1 MRKIFT
7 LLTMCMLA
15 SAAWAVDI
23 VFDATVDLG
32 NGTTQAAP
40 YQIEKDGVTFAVSNG
55 LINGHYRIYKSQT
68 ATFTS
73 TVGDITQIV
82 FECTAEGEAQYG
94 PGCFT
99 AATGSYTYQGKI
111 GTWTGQGSPVVFTAA
126 TNQVRATKIT
136 VTVGEAGLAAPK
148 INPAGGTYFEPIE
161 VTITCPTQGAKIYYT
176 TNGNDPTTSS
186 TQYTAPFTLSSNTT
200 VKAISALDG
209 EVSPVVSA
217 EYVFSSERIGMGD
230 LSGIADGT
238 DLVLGYDATV
248 LQQAGTT
255 MYVKDETGFGL
266 IFGSVNQ
273 TYKQGDVIPKGFSGQ
288 KVTYNGEPEL
298 KNPAGFA
305 ASTSSVTVTAEQI
318 TASQVGHNNWAHYV
332 LFKDATISMTDAN
345 NGTLTDASGSCPI
358 FNKTFGAT
366 MPTDGQPHDVYAIVA
381 AYQPGGQ
388 GEVVYQILPVL
399 VEGMTPEPPTGVGMG
414 DMPSIE
420 DNTTV
425 TFDHDAIVIWQGGS
439 NNNYLY
445 VKDETGYG
453 LIYGATGQTYKFGDI
468 IPKGYGGKKVTYK
481 GEPELAAPLT
491 GFQPSSGSAALTP
504 DEITPLGV
512 KHENWAHYVLLKNV
526 TISSDA
532 KTITDANGNSCEMYN
547 NTFNIELPA
556 NLNEPH
562 DVYGI
567 VAVFNAYQVLPISFD
582 QAPEPPGPVLP
593 TDVATIAELFN
604 LPKGTEGHFITPLT
618 TIYQN
623 GVNLY
628 VKDVEGAYTLAYG
641 QVAGEF
647 VNGDFID
654 DAVATW
660 SEYQGAKQMV
670 PKADTFVKAGH
681 GDVVEPES
689 LPIEEIS
696 QDMVHTYFGFE
707 DVEIVARDGNY
718 YLVDETGEMQ
728 LFDKFSIGVADLD
741 LSKRFDVNGFLTVYK
756 GAMELYPVMIKE
768 HGAVDFLPE
777 DVNRDGEVNI
787 ADVNCTIDAIL
798 TDKSQYNCDANRDG
812 EVNIA
817 DVSHII
823 DYILTH

>member
-99 AATGSYTYQGKI
+99 AATGSYTYEGKI

-186 TQYTAPFTLSSNTT
+186 TQYTAPFTLSADAT

-209 EVSPVVSA
+209 EVSAVVSA
-217 EYVFSSERIGMGD
+217 SYVFSSERIGLGQ
-230 LSGIADGT
+230 LGGIADNT
-238 DLVLGYDATV
+238 DLTFGYDATV
-248 LQQAGTT
+248 LQQAGST
-255 MYVKDETGFGL
+255 MYVKDDTGYGL
-266 IFGSVNQ
+266 IYGNVGQ
-273 TYKQGDVIPKGFSGQ
+273 TYKQGDVIPKGYSGQ
-288 KVTYNGEPEL
+288 KVTYNAEPEV
-298 KNPAGFA
+298 KNPAGFGA
-305 ASTSSVTVTAEQI
+305 PTSNVTVTAEEL
-318 TASQVGHNNWAHYV
+318 TAAQVGHNYWAHYV
-332 LFKDATISMTDAN
+332 VFKQAVINMTDDN

-358 FNKTFGAT
+358 FNKTFGAQL
-366 MPTDGQPHDVYAIVA
+366 PTDGKPYDVYAIVA
-381 AYQPGGQ
+381 SYQQGGQ
-388 GEVVYQILPVL
+388 GDVTYQILPVK
-399 VEGMTPEPPTGVGMG
+399 VDGFVPEPPNGIGLGEMSTVA
-414 DMPSIE
+414 
-420 DNTTV
+420 DNTNV
-425 TFDHDAIVIWQGGS
+425 DFKYDATVIWQGGN

-453 LIYGATGQTYKFGDI
+453 LIYGNVGQTYKFGDV
-468 IPKGYGGKKVTYK
+468 IPKGFGGKKTTYK
-481 GEPELAAPLT
+481 GEPELTTPTNFL
-491 GFQPSSGSAALTP
+491 PSSGTATLTP
-504 DEITPLGV
+504 DIITTANV
-512 KHENWAHYVLLKNV
+512 NHDYWAHYVLLKNV

-532 KTITDANGNSCEMYN
+532 KTLTDASGSCDLYN
-547 NTFNIELPA
+547 ATFNIELPT

-567 VAVFNAYQVLPISFD
+567 VGVFNSYQILPISFD
-582 QAPEPPGPVLP
+582 QAPTPPGPVLP
-593 TDVATIAELFN
+593 TDVASIDELFM
-604 LPKGTEGHFITPLT
+604 LPNGTEGHFITPLT

-628 VKDVEGAYTLAYG
+628 VKDVEGTYSLAYG

-647 VNGDFID
+647 VNGDYID
-654 DAVATW
+654 DAIATW
-660 SEYQGAKQMV
+660 SEYQGFKQLV
-670 PKADTFVKAGH
+670 PVRDTFVKAGH
-681 GDVVEPES
+681 GPAVEPEMI
-689 LPIEEIS
+689 PIEEIS
-696 QDMVHTYFGFE
+696 QDMVHTFFGFE
-707 DVEIVARDGNY
+707 DAEIVARDGNY
-718 YLVDETGEMQ
+718 YLVDETGELM
-728 LFDKFSIGVADLD
+728 LFDKFSVGLADLD
-741 LSKRFDVNGFLTVYK
+741 LSKRYDVKGFLTVYK
-756 GAMELYPVMIKE
+756 GTMELYPSMINE
-768 HGAVDFLPE
+768 HGAPGFLPE
-777 DVNRDGEVNI
+777 DVNQDGEVNI
-787 ADVNCTIDAIL
+787 ADVNCVIDAIL
-798 TDKSQYNCDANRDG
+798 TGNTQYNCDANRDG

-817 DVSHII
+817 DVNRVI
-823 DYILTH
+823 DYILTN